1 MRTRDYKAD
10 IEKISEGYQ
19 EARDEEFNDQFRDFL
34 CDEEY
39 VMKSNTIITEDDVQG
54 FLESFTFP
62 EEFEWSASEYESQ
75 IDAYEDA
82 KFESFKD
89 ERLGLNE

>member
-1 MRTRDYKAD
+1 MRTRDYKAN
-10 IEKISEGYQ
+10 IEKISERYQ
-19 EARDEEFNDQFRDFL
+19 EAKDDEFNDQLVEFITGTPT
-34 CDEEY
+34 DE
-39 VMKSNTIITEDDVQG
+39 KLTESDIRG

-82 KFESFKD
+82 KFEEARD
-89 ERLGLNE
+89 ERLGLND

>member
-1 MRTRDYKAD
+1 MRTRDYKAN
-10 IEKISEGYQ
+10 IEKISERYQ
-19 EARDEEFNDQFRDFL
+19 EAKDDEFNDQFVEFITGTPT
-34 CDEEY
+34 DE
-39 VMKSNTIITEDDVQG
+39 KLTESDIRG

-82 KFESFKD
+82 KFEEARD
-89 ERLGLNE
+89 ERLGLND